1 MKKNEDGGKKLPTSF
16 TVGAIALIFLAIGYQ
31 TALFVL
37 RVSRARIEAGM
48 DSPDTVYVYAQPG
61 DRRGGSSMDS
71 RESTTYGHEGSTGNA
86 VSGDGY
92 RDGNPGS
99 GYTPGKSRKAG
110 GAGNGITPGSIQEA
124 GSPDGGPANYGR
136 RNAAHS
142 AAVSSVRASV
152 LERRPPENF
161 PFDPNTATI
170 EDFVRLGFTRRQA
183 EAIDRYRT
191 SGGRFRRKEDFAR
204 SYVVED
210 SVYERLSP
218 WIRIPRTD
226 INKADSAAFDALPGI
241 GPYFASKM
249 VAYRKRLGGYSFA
262 AQLLE
267 IPKFR
272 EETFAAI
279 EDLIEA
285 GECEPYRLWSLPEDS
300 LRTHPYIGA
309 HSAQAIVL
317 YRENNPR
324 DRLTV
329 EGLAKAGILSAENA
343 EKLSRCRIALPQ

>member
-1 MKKNEDGGKKLPTSF
+1 MVMKKNEDGGKKLPTSF

-37 RVSRARIEAGM
+37 RASRARIVAGM

-61 DRRGGSSMDS
+61 
-71 RESTTYGHEGSTGNA
+71 
-86 VSGDGY
+86 
-92 RDGNPGS
+92 
-99 GYTPGKSRKAG
+99 
-110 GAGNGITPGSIQEA
+110 NGITPGGIPEADSYGAGASPGIQGGA
-124 GSPDGGPANYGR
+124 ASGGKSNHDGGPVTYGR
-136 RNAAHS
+136 RNSSHS
-142 AAVSSVRASV
+142 AAASSVRASV
-152 LERRPPENF
+152 LEKRPAENF

-170 EDFVRLGFTRRQA
+170 EDFVRLGFSRRQA
-183 EAIDRYRT
+183 EAIDRYRS

-249 VAYRKRLGGYSFA
+249 VAYRKRLGGYSST

-267 IPKFR
+267 IPKFK

-279 EDLIEA
+279 GDLIEA
-285 GECEPYRLWSLPEDS
+285 GECEPYRLWTLPEDS
-300 LRTHPYIGA
+300 LGTHPYIGR
-309 HSAQAIVL
+309 HSARAIVL

-329 EGLAKAGILSAENA
+329 EGLAQAGILSPENA
-343 EKLSRCRIALPQ
+343 EKLARCRIAPPQ

>member
-1 MKKNEDGGKKLPTSF
+1 MVMKKNEDGGKKLPTSF

-37 RVSRARIEAGM
+37 RASRARIVAGM

-61 DRRGGSSMDS
+61 DRRGGSSVDS
-71 RESTTYGHEGSTGNA
+71 RESTRYGHEGGTGNA

-92 RDGNPGS
+92 RDGNPG
-99 GYTPGKSRKAG
+99 
-110 GAGNGITPGSIQEA
+110 NGITPGGIPEA
-124 GSPDGGPANYGR
+124 DPYGAGTYGR
-136 RNAAHS
+136 RNSSHS
-142 AAVSSVRASV
+142 AAASSVRASV
-152 LERRPPENF
+152 LEKRPAENF

-170 EDFVRLGFTRRQA
+170 EDFVRLGFSRRQA
-183 EAIDRYRT
+183 EAIDRYRS

-210 SVYERLSP
+210 AVYERLSP

-249 VAYRKRLGGYSFA
+249 VAYRKRLGGYSST

-267 IPKFR
+267 IPKFK

-279 EDLIEA
+279 GDLIEA
-285 GECEPYRLWSLPEDS
+285 GECEPYRLWTLPEDS
-300 LRTHPYIGA
+300 LGTHPYIGR
-309 HSAQAIVL
+309 HSARAIVL

-329 EGLAKAGILSAENA
+329 EGLAQAGILSPENA
-343 EKLSRCRIALPQ
+343 EKLARCRIAPPQ